1 MRCKAL
7 PNRLPLGL
15 ERTMRTRYKIDSYQ
29 QAYFVIDS
37 FSSCLI
43 TAPDFAPV
51 YQQLQGLPALEAD
64 ELRPQETGM
73 YASSD

>member
-1 MRCKAL
+1 M
-7 PNRLPLGL
+7 
-15 ERTMRTRYKIDSYQ
+15 
-29 QAYFVIDS
+29 
-37 FSSCLI
+37 